1 MASTTFSGP
10 VTSTA
15 GFVGAVT
22 GNVTGNVT
30 GAINPTEVMAAGAGV
45 TGGTGTIYETS
56 VVQSGG
62 LITTQIYIDLTG
74 LDSSGTAGDIIGTS
88 TDPAYI
94 GQVTAAVN
102 GTVLAVKMECLEA
115 PGTGEPNIDLY
126 SADEA
131 TGAFDG
137 AITSLTETQI
147 LDSGDLSAGTAVYGD
162 TIAADQYLYLVA
174 QDTDDATY
182 TAGKLLITIIGQA

>member
-1 MASTTFSGP
+1 MARTTFSGP
-10 VTSTA
+10 VAATA
-15 GFVGAVT
+15 GFEGDI
-22 GNVTGNVT
+22 T

-45 TGGTGTIYETS
+45 TGGTGTVYETS
-56 VVQSGG
+56 VVRTGG

-115 PGTGEPNIDLY
+115 PATGEPNIDLY
-126 SADEA
+126 SATEA

-137 AITSLTETQI
+137 AVASLTETQI
-147 LDSGDLSAGTAVYGD
+147 LDSGDLSAGTTVYGN

-182 TAGKLLITIIGQA
+182 TAGKLLITIVGQA

>member
-1 MASTTFSGP
+1 MARTTFSGP
-10 VTSTA
+10 VASTA
-15 GFVGAVT
+15 GFE
-22 GNVTGNVT
+22 
-30 GAINPTEVMAAGAGV
+30 GAINPTEVVAAGAGV

-56 VVQSGG
+56 VVRTGG

-74 LDSSGTAGDIIGTS
+74 LDSSGTAGDIIGTG

-115 PGTGEPNIDLY
+115 PATGEPNIDLY
-126 SADEA
+126 SATEA

-137 AITSLTETQI
+137 AVASLTETQI
-147 LDSGDLSAGTAVYGD
+147 IDSGDLSAGTTVYGD

-182 TAGKLLITIIGQA
+182 TAGKLLITIVGQA